1 MRILILIMVLL
12 FTGCK
17 PLKEME
23 EEAGKIKSMKIE
35 NIDFRKVSDGIYRGK
50 CEFKM
55 VKAEVEVVIK
65 SGKLETIK
73 IVKHENMMGK
83 PAEKIT
89 ERVKEKQS
97 LQVDTVAGATYS
109 SKVILKAIENSVKQ
123 FNIN

>member
-1 MRILILIMVLL
+1 MRILILIMVIL

-23 EEAGKIKSMKIE
+23 EEAGKITSMKIE
-35 NIDFRKVSDGIYRGK
+35 NIDFSKLGDGIYRGK

-65 SGKLETIK
+65 SGKLESVK
-73 IVKHENMMGK
+73 IVKHEKMMGK

-97 LQVDTVAGATYS
+97 LQVDVVAGATYR
-109 SKVILKAIENSVKQ
+109 SKVILKAIENSAKQ
-123 FNIN
+123 FKIN